1 MSNFGSVGL
10 PDSDAL
16 MRMHAGRQVIR
27 PGQDPRIVIPPRVG
41 RVDINLTK
49 VGSFTLWIPATNKFI
64 LAADVLE
71 RESFSSST
79 WVVGLQWTVVTA
91 NYEHAVTFSPVI
103 QWTTTTPAIRNQNI
117 SNVPHIRFFVVTAEG
132 DADSSAQIVYAI
144 E

>member
-1 MSNFGSVGL
+1 
-10 PDSDAL
+10 
-16 MRMHAGRQVIR
+16 MHANRQIMG
-27 PGQDPRIVIPPRVG
+27 PGQDSRIVIPPRVG

-64 LAADVLE
+64 LAVDVLE
-71 RESFSSST
+71 RSSFSSSS
-79 WVVGLQWTVVTA
+79 WVVGLQWTVVTT

-103 QWTTTTPAIRNQNI
+103 QWTTTTPATRNENI

-132 DADSSAQIVYAI
+132 DADSSAQVVYAI